1 MGPSSRAT
9 RTTPRRTISSTM
21 AQSQVLRTLAILL
34 QRISL
39 CPFRNLQPWDCW
51 REAPM
56 GCQYGGGKKMPS
68 PRVIRINHLPDFFE
82 SAAASLRSV
91 AMVTAVE
98 SLRLLFLGRRLVLVV

>member
-39 CPFRNLQPWDCW
+39 CPFRNLQAWDCW

-56 GCQYGGGKKMPS
+56 GCQYGGGKKGHQLRAIGIEGSGFCAVAHADGYAITCLTSLNLP
-68 PRVIRINHLPDFFE
+68 PRGCAPLPCE
-82 SAAASLRSV
+82 L
-91 AMVTAVE
+91 
-98 SLRLLFLGRRLVLVV
+98 